1 MDVHNSLIIKIYF
14 NNQIALVLLFILLGF
29 LLSSTSKA
37 QLPTAQQIASE
48 MKVGWNLGNTLEAI
62 CGEDAWGAGHTS
74 QQLIDSVKAAGFNTI
89 RIPVAW
95 FCHSDTINSIIDEA
109 WLARV
114 KEVVDYCINDDLY
127 VIINAHWDKGWL
139 ENRVNKANQ
148 SLVNQRQEAY
158 WTQIAEYFKDYDE
171 RLLFAGANEPNV
183 HDASAMLVLMTYH
196 QTFIDAVRATGGNN
210 SSRTLIVQGPSTDI
224 EETNKFMTSMPT
236 DEIANRLIM
245 EVHYYTP
252 YQFCLMDKDA
262 DWGKMFYYWGKG
274 NHSTTDASR
283 NATWGEESDVEKF
296 FGMMKTK
303 FVDKGIPVIIGEYG
317 AYKRKLNPPSDK
329 ALHDAS
335 VEYYH
340 RYVVKSATSKGLIP
354 FLWDTPGGMFNR
366 SNGKIIDRGIIDAMM
381 LGLKEGNTTSVVSI
395 NASAIEFFPNP
406 FDTTF
411 TIKIDKPSTIERIT
425 ISDIT
430 GRSIETIEQSC
441 IKNALSIGSSL
452 KSGLYIVNIYWPDLV
467 KSFKV
472 VKK

>member
-1 MDVHNSLIIKIYF
+1 MRKTKHISNLLSKSISIIIC
-14 NNQIALVLLFILLGF
+14 AF
-29 LLSSTSKA
+29 LLPTALKA
-37 QLPTAQQIASE
+37 QLPTAQQIAS
-48 MKVGWNLGNTLEAI
+48 KISIGCNLGNTLEAI

-74 QQLIDSVKAAGFNTI
+74 QQLIDSMKAAGFNTI

-95 FCHSDTINSIIDEA
+95 FCHSDTISSTIDED

-139 ENRVNKANQ
+139 ENRVNIANQ
-148 SLVNQRQEAY
+148 TEVNERQEAY
-158 WTQIAEYFKDYDE
+158 WTQIAEYFKNYDE
-171 RLLFAGANEPNV
+171 HLLFAGANEPNV
-183 HDASAMLVLMTYH
+183 HDATAMSVLMTYH

-210 SSRTLIVQGPSTDI
+210 SSRTLIIQGPSTDI
-224 EETNKFMTSMPT
+224 EETNKLMKALPT
-236 DEIANRLIM
+236 DQISDRLM
-245 EVHYYTP
+245 VEVHYYTP

-274 NHSTTDASR
+274 NHSTTDVAR

-317 AYKRKLNPPSDK
+317 AYKRNITSPSDK

-340 RYVVKSATSKGLIP
+340 RYVVKSACNKGIIP
-354 FLWDTPGGMFNR
+354 YFWDTPGGLFNR
-366 SNGKIIDRGIIDAMM
+366 SNGKILDQGVLNAIM
-381 LGLKEGNTTSVVSI
+381 LGAKEGTSTTVKTIKNNSI
-395 NASAIEFFPNP
+395 ELFPNP
-406 FDTTF
+406 FDSTF
-411 TIKIDKPSTIERIT
+411 SLRIEKPGDIERIT
-425 ISDIT
+425 ISDAS
-430 GRSIETIEQSC
+430 GRQVETIDQLNVRSEQT
-441 IKNALSIGSSL
+441 IGSDL
-452 KSGLYIVNIYWPDLV
+452 KPGLYVVNIYWTDLM
-467 KSFKV
+467 KSFKI

>member
-1 MDVHNSLIIKIYF
+1 MKKYCKS
-14 NNQIALVLLFILLGF
+14 
-29 LLSSTSKA
+29 LLSYKSKIIFLVIVGALLLASTSKA
-37 QLPTAQQIASE
+37 QLPTAQKIAGE
-48 MKVGWNLGNTLEAI
+48 MKIGLNLGNTLEAI

-95 FCHSDTINSIIDEA
+95 FCHSDTINSTIDED
-109 WLARV
+109 WMARV

-139 ENRVNKANQ
+139 ENRVNLANQ
-148 SLVNQRQEAY
+148 SEVNQRQEAY

-171 RLLFAGANEPNV
+171 HLLFAGANEPNV
-183 HDASAMLVLMTYH
+183 HDATAMSVLMTYH

-224 EETNKFMTSMPT
+224 DETNKFMTSMPT
-236 DEIANRLIM
+236 DEIADRLM
-245 EVHYYTP
+245 LEVHYYTP

-303 FVDKGIPVIIGEYG
+303 FVDKGIPVIIGEFG
-317 AYKRKLNPPSDK
+317 AYKRKLNPPSDQE
-329 ALHDAS
+329 LNNAS
-335 VEYYH
+335 VEYYL
-340 RYVVKSATSKGLIP
+340 RYVVKSTTKKGIIP
-354 FLWDTPGGMFNR
+354 FYWDTPGGMFNR
-366 SNGKIIDRGIIDAMM
+366 SNGKIIDQGIVDAIM
-381 LGLKEGNTTSVVSI
+381 LGAKEGTTSAVTSSNI
-395 NASAIEFFPNP
+395 NAIELFPNP

-411 TIKIDKPSTIERIT
+411 TLKIDKPDAIDRIT
-425 ISDIT
+425 ILDTT
-430 GRSIETIEQSC
+430 GRSIETIEHSSV
-441 IKNALSIGSSL
+441 KNSLSIGSSL
-452 KSGLYIVNIYWPDLV
+452 RQGIYIINIYWPDLV
-467 KSFKV
+467 KSFKI